1 MTTSTLLRTV
11 LVVLI
16 AVSVESVHA
25 WSCSHPIDSMAA
37 PDLVRFPIIFIGRV
51 VEVKIDTQSQP
62 ETIELVGR
70 VEVMERLRGN
80 PRKMQE
86 LRYEFPKNLRITSGP
101 TNSVD
106 MGKPYLFLGNDGP
119 FSISNCSPPLNLNPS
134 LVSFGDGC
142 RLYRFRNALG
152 VTQPKSAACEEASTQ
167 PFGGRF
173 SKPMT
178 EDEFREWQW
187 RELGIDWKPQ

>member
-1 MTTSTLLRTV
+1 
-11 LVVLI
+11 
-16 AVSVESVHA
+16 
-25 WSCSHPIDSMAA
+25 MAA

-187 RELGIDWKPQ
+187 RELGIDWKAQ